1 MLIVEEGKIFLTR
14 GDDAELTIV
23 VSDYTQQEGDTIRLT
38 VRENSGDTDEPLLE
52 ITNTTNVLTFE
63 HGDTELLEVGEY
75 TADIQIDTV
84 DGKRYTVWPV
94 PDAAFR
100 SRNANYRN
108 FIIMPEVT
116 LNIPEPNEGEDN
128 E

>member
-52 ITNTTNVLTFE
+52 ITTTTNVLTFE
-63 HGDTELLEVGEY
+63 HEGTELLEVGEY

-94 PDAAFR
+94 PDTAFR